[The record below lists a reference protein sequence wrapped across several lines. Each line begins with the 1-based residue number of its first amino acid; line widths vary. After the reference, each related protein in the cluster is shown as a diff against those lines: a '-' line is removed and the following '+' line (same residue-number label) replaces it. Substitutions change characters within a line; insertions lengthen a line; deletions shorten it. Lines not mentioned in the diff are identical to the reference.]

1 MNLPPS
7 TRQHSISLGRS
18 AVARSVLAFGAAGL
32 LAVGSFSSVY
42 AASPSTAATAAG
54 GHRFCIPEWTA
65 AIATPGIDKLRA
77 AGDCEINRRFVTLD
91 TLTRLVNTSDVLT
104 ADHKVDL
111 RDMNTVNPA
120 NYAAERAGLTALKA
134 SIDGDTTLAALR
146 TDVGK
151 IAPDYRV
158 YLLVVPK
165 THLVAASD
173 ATAKAIAR
181 FGPLSSELQTLINQ
195 AKADGKDV
203 AAAQAALDDLNA
215 KVAQAG
221 GLNGPVAGSILPLS
235 PSDWNNGTAG
245 PALTAARSSIHQARG
260 LLLDARKDAHRVIV
274 LLGS

>member
-1 MNLPPS
+1 MNFHPLNLHLS
-7 TRQHSISLGRS
+7 SGLARS
-18 AVARSVLAFGAAGL
+18 AAVRSIVAVGAAGL

-42 AASPSTAATAAG
+42 AAGPSTAAAAA

-65 AIATPGIDKLRA
+65 AVATPGIDKLRA

-91 TLTRLVNTSDVLT
+91 ALTRLVNGSDVLT
-104 ADHKVDL
+104 ADHKIDL
-111 RDMNTVNPA
+111 RDVNAINPA
-120 NYAAERAGLTALKA
+120 SYAAERAGLTTLKA
-134 SIDGDTTLAALR
+134 SIDSDTTLAALR
-146 TDVGK
+146 ADVGK

-181 FGPLSSELQTLINQ
+181 FGPLSSELQNLINL
-195 AKADGKDV
+195 AKAAGKDV
-203 AAAQAALDDLNA
+203 TAAQAALDDLKA

-221 GLNGPVAGSILPLS
+221 TVNESVAASILPLS
-235 PSDWNNGTAG
+235 PSDWNNGTAK
-245 PALTAARSSIHQARG
+245 PLLTAARSSIHQARG
-260 LLLDARKDAHRVIV
+260 LLVDARQDAHKVIV